1 MKKKNSNITGA
12 VLLAKQ
18 SGKTSFSSLWDI
30 KHSLNTDKVGHTGTL
45 DSFADGLLVVL
56 TGHLTHLVTHITG
69 FSKVYKAVVCFGK
82 ETDTLDPT
90 GKIIK
95 KGKTVSREE
104 LQNILSSFTGAL
116 LQKPPAYSAIHVD
129 GKRASDMVRSGEE
142 VQIEPRQIFVYR
154 NELIDFKTEEQS
166 CDGYC
171 YALLEIECSKG
182 TYIRSI
188 ARDLAEALGTC
199 GHLIALRRTSVGP
212 FKLEDAAGYE
222 TLEEFTIENALKN
235 QSKFAEVNTTAESEQ
250 KDKSKKQKPELTPE
264 QLQEQKNR
272 FESIR
277 NKFTLMTKDFA
288 ALCGFPV
295 LVLKKEYEKNYLNG
309 RPLQFKMFTVEEHEI
324 YKVNNNKHEYAVFY
338 EDNSFAGIIS
348 RDEKRYYYEFAVHP
362 EQNDSELVLYTW
374 EDIVNGKFNAEW
386 LKKGTALT
394 IGSFD
399 GMHKG
404 HQKLLD
410 SVLEKKNLVP
420 GIITFTSSIKGS
432 SGELSTLHQKMEICT
447 IKEIKFAVAIDFSS
461 DFAKID
467 GKDFILNLVSLC
479 GMKYLAEGKDFSCG
493 YQGAYKPADIAV
505 LSKEAAFDFAVLED
519 EVTDSKRISSSLIRD
534 AVKKADF
541 IAAEKMLGRPYSF
554 DLSSLMWKRA
564 DGKQKGFTGEEI
576 WITAQN
582 NSQQVIPPAGNYNV
596 NVQLCDEKSNDV
608 NSYSFYK
615 TICSV
620 ENESISILLPDSIK
634 FSRIKAV
641 MF

>member
-90 GKIIK
+90 GKIIR
-95 KGKTVSREE
+95 KGNTVSKED
-104 LQNILSSFTGAL
+104 LLKILPSFTGAL

-129 GKRASDMVRSGEE
+129 GKRASDMVRNGEE

-154 NELIDFKTEEQS
+154 NELLDFKTDEES
-166 CDGYC
+166 GDGYC

-188 ARDLAEALGTC
+188 ARDVAQALGTC

-212 FKLEDAAGYE
+212 FRLEDAAGYE
-222 TLEEFTIENALKN
+222 TLEDFTIENALKN
-235 QSKFAEVNTTAESEQ
+235 QSIFTEENTSAENEP

-264 QLQEQKNR
+264 QLKELKLR

-277 NKFTLMTKDFA
+277 NKFSLMTKDFA
-288 ALCGFPV
+288 ARCGFPV
-295 LVLKKEYEKNYLNG
+295 IVLKKEYEKNYLNG
-309 RPLQFKMFTVEEHEI
+309 RPLQFKMFSVEERET

-338 EDNSFAGIIS
+338 EDGNFAGIIS
-348 RDEKRYYYEFAVHP
+348 RDEKRYFYEFAIHP
-362 EQNDSELVLYTW
+362 EQNDGELTVYTW

-410 SVLEKKNLVP
+410 SVLEQKNLVP
-420 GIITFTSSIKGS
+420 GIVTFTSSIKGA
-432 SGELSTLHQKMEICT
+432 SGEVSTLRQKMEICT
-447 IKEIKFAVAIDFSS
+447 IKEIKFVVAIDFSS
-461 DFAKID
+461 DFAKIN
-467 GKDFILNLVSLC
+467 GKDFILKLVSLC

-493 YQGAYKPADIAV
+493 YQGAYKPADIAA
-505 LSKEAAFDFAVLED
+505 LSREAAFDFAVLED

-534 AVKKADF
+534 AVKNADF
-541 IAAEKMLGRPYSF
+541 IAAEKMLGRPFSF
-554 DLSSLMWKRA
+554 DVSLLKWERA
-564 DGKQKGFTGEEI
+564 DGKQKGFTGEET
-576 WITAQN
+576 WISAQN
-582 NSQQVIPPAGNYNV
+582 ISPQVIPPDGNYNV
-596 NVQLCDEKSNDV
+596 NVQLSDEKRSDV
-608 NSYSFYK
+608 NAYSFYK

-620 ENESISILLPDSIK
+620 EKECIKLLLPDDIK
-634 FSRIKAV
+634 FSRINAV